1 MATFRAARVHILCG
15 SSWKQ
20 GLARDSAWRAP
31 CQNLGPRIEH
41 RVVCP
46 FGLRDAPSGAM
57 SVRALSSDPALRGK
71 RVDAM
76 VTVWHFKN
84 AGSRSSALIRIYRFL
99 WEQLRAVGSSIV
111 DMVHVP
117 SSQFVLED

>member
-1 MATFRAARVHILCG
+1 MVAGTQGQSPHGPPVRVRALA
-15 SSWKQ
+15 SSTVWVVPS
-20 GLARDSAWRAP
+20 DSEMRQAALELYGW
-31 CQNLGPRIEH
+31 
-41 RVVCP
+41 
-46 FGLRDAPSGAM
+46 AM
-57 SVRALSSDPALRGK
+57 SVRAVSSDPALRGK